1 MENLTTNW
9 AHVISSNKPRMLAK
23 DANGVWSTIGITG
36 NKNISNF
43 DSTTSIKTNKDPGVI
58 FLPQAAEQL
67 TGSCNLEI
75 PIPDPV
81 NHDMTTMPIL
91 FESKIKLFYAQIN
104 AIRSLAENQ
113 NEIYIEYP
121 HNNKSYLV
129 RVLPNK
135 KEENNK
141 SILLSPSK
149 SQDNASPS
157 VATKENPI
165 FHIVS
170 QGIFYKVNNNF
181 TLDNADYYLSGQS
194 CKKTLLLDPSQEIS
208 NPIEHDEVLI
218 PLGILK
224 RLQQELIKQDK
235 IDLYVNE
242 GNNDEI
248 KIITIKQPVKEPIQ
262 QPAPKAFFAAYPRLT
277 ILLISIGIT
286 GLAYLTVCFIARAW
300 NKTTSTYYINASLY

>member
-1 MENLTTNW
+1 MLCTTNIVFGGDNN
-9 AHVISSNKPRMLAK
+9 HFPDKFVVQVITTITNNNQSFMRNIDEQGQLA
-23 DANGVWSTIGITG
+23 
-36 NKNISNF
+36 
-43 DSTTSIKTNKDPGVI
+43 TSIPLNEPFQPTHTGKLDIESNRLTLSYTNTQS
-58 FLPQAAEQL
+58 QAC
-67 TGSCNLEI
+67 TNSPI
-75 PIPDPV
+75 TIPDKQLQAMLNNNQETRHAKQEIV
-81 NHDMTTMPIL
+81 IQNL
-91 FESKIKLFYAQIN
+91 
-104 AIRSLAENQ
+104 RSLQLIQVELN
-113 NEIYIEYP
+113 NESLS
-121 HNNKSYLV
+121 SYLKKPTDV
-129 RVLPNK
+129 VFTQKNQKNNLPK
-135 KEENNK
+135 
-141 SILLSPSK
+141 I
-149 SQDNASPS
+149 
-157 VATKENPI
+157 ATKENPI